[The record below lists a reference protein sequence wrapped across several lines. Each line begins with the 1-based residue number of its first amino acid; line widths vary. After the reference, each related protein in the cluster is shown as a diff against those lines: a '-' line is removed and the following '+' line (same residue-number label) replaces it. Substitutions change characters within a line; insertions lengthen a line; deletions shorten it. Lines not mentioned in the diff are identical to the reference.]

1 MPPQT
6 PATPGKG
13 EHMKRQLLYDI
24 AERMAWTAVQA
35 GLASLTIGSL
45 FGLAAW
51 KGAAIAA
58 GAAVLSM
65 LKGLAASRLGV
76 LGTAATLPAAVVA
89 TAVVAGEVVGTVVDT
104 AGEVVGEV
112 TGTVAGTV
120 GDVTGTVG
128 DLLGGGEDK

>member
-1 MPPQT
+1 
-6 PATPGKG
+6 
-13 EHMKRQLLYDI
+13 MKKQLLYDI

-51 KGAAIAA
+51 KGAAIA
-58 GAAVLSM
+58 GGSAVLSL

-89 TAVVAGEVVGTVVDT
+89 TAAVVAGEVVGTVVDT
-104 AGEVVGEV
+104 AGAVVGEV

-120 GDVTGTVG
+120 GDVTGAVG